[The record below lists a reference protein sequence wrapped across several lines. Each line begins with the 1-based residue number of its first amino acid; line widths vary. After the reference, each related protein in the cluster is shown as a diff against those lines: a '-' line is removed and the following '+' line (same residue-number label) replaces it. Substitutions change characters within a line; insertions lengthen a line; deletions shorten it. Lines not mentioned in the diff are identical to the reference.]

1 MISSYNIF
9 YRMLTNVEIQIRSVD
24 DFPFSQGLRWS
35 PVSQGRT
42 PIDISRRLDLE
53 VGKSSASVL

>member
-1 MISSYNIF
+1 
-9 YRMLTNVEIQIRSVD
+9 MLTNVEIQIRSVD